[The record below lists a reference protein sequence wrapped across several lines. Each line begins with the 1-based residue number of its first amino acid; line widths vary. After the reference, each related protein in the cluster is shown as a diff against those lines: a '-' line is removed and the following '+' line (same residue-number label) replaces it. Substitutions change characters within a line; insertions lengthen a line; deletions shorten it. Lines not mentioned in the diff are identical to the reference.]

1 MKQEDIYSE
10 LSSIKNLMERS
21 TKFISLSGLSG
32 ILAGIYALIG
42 AFIGYRLI
50 YASSS
55 NSFYRQFVINDPS
68 IVLKVII
75 IATSVLILSII
86 TGIFLTVRKANKK
99 KQSFWNPISKRLLA
113 AMLLP
118 LVIGG
123 LYTMILIFQGNYSL
137 ISSSTLIFYGLALVS
152 ASQFTFD
159 DVKWLGV
166 LEIILGLFA
175 AFFSGFGLIFWTIGF
190 GILHII
196 YGSIMHFK
204 YDR

>member
-42 AFIGYRLI
+42 AFVGYRLI
-50 YASSS
+50 YTSSS

-99 KQSFWNPISKRLLA
+99 KQSFLNPISKRLLA

-123 LYTMILIFQGNYSL
+123 LYTFILIFQGNYSL

-159 DVKWLGV
+159 DVKWLGI
-166 LEIILGLFA
+166 LEIILGLLA

>member
-42 AFIGYRLI
+42 AFVGYHLI
-50 YASSS
+50 YTSSS

-123 LYTMILIFQGNYSL
+123 LYTFILIFQGNYSL

-159 DVKWLGV
+159 DVKWLGI
-166 LEIILGLFA
+166 LEIILGLLA

>member
-166 LEIILGLFA
+166 LEIILGLLA

>member
-42 AFIGYRLI
+42 AFVGYRLI
-50 YASSS
+50 YTSSS

-123 LYTMILIFQGNYSL
+123 LYTFILIFQGNYSL

-159 DVKWLGV
+159 DVKWLGI
-166 LEIILGLFA
+166 LEIILGLLA

>member
-42 AFIGYRLI
+42 AFVGYRLI
-50 YASSS
+50 YTSSS

-113 AMLLP
+113 AILLP

-123 LYTMILIFQGNYSL
+123 LYTFILIFQGNYSL

-159 DVKWLGV
+159 DVKWLGI
-166 LEIILGLFA
+166 LEIILGLLA

>member
-42 AFIGYRLI
+42 AFVGYRLI
-50 YASSS
+50 YTSSS
-55 NSFYRQFVINDPS
+55 NSFYRQFVINDPY

-123 LYTMILIFQGNYSL
+123 LYTFILIFQGNYSL

-159 DVKWLGV
+159 DVKWLGI
-166 LEIILGLFA
+166 LEIILGLLA